1 MSRLKRIMAT
11 LLGKPWRVLRKTWAG
26 WQRDDGL
33 LLSAAMAYYAA
44 FSLFP
49 LCLVL
54 ISVLGFVMRLSAQA
68 QDARQQLFREVERH
82 AGPWLAEQLETLL
95 AGVSSHAGLG
105 GPVGLVTLLLAAIGI
120 FLQLNYIFDKIWGTG
135 SATARGW
142 LGSIRAVL
150 LGRLTA
156 FLMLLAAGGLLVAIF
171 LAGMVRAAIR
181 SYVVKLPAGQMV
193 WHWWEI
199 AVTLAGNALL
209 FALLYKVL
217 PKAPIRW
224 RHALAGGVFV
234 SAIWFLGQRVLVVLV
249 IGEIYSAYGVVGS
262 FIAVM
267 LWLYYAS
274 TTVFLGAEF
283 VRTLGDEAASGE
295 RRAGSRERRDA

>member
-1 MSRLKRIMAT
+1 MPVWLKQIAAT
-11 LLGKPWRVLRKTWAG
+11 LLGKPWRVLRTTWEG
-26 WQRDDGL
+26 WQRDDGF

-54 ISVLGFVMRLSAQA
+54 IAILGFVMRLSAQA
-68 QDARQQLFREVERH
+68 QDARQQLFREVEQH
-82 AGPWLAEQLETLL
+82 AGPWLAGQLEGLL

-105 GPVGLVTLLLAAIGI
+105 GPVGIVTLLLAAIGI
-120 FLQLNYIFDKIWGTG
+120 FLQLNYMFDKIWGTG
-135 SATARGW
+135 SATAKGW
-142 LGSIRAVL
+142 LASLRGVL

-156 FLMLLAAGGLLVAIF
+156 FLMLLAVGGLLIAIF
-171 LAGMVRAAIR
+171 LADVVRTGIR
-181 SYVVKLPAGQMV
+181 SYVVQLPAGRTV

-199 AVTLAGNALL
+199 AVTLAGSALL

-224 RHALAGGVFV
+224 RDALAGGVFV
-234 SAIWFLGQRVLVVLV
+234 SLVWFVGQRLLVVLL
-249 IGEIYSAYGVVGS
+249 IGEGYSAYGVVGS

-274 TTVFLGAEF
+274 ATVFLGAEF
-283 VRTLGDEAASGE
+283 VRALGQGH
-295 RRAGSRERRDA
+295 

>member
-1 MSRLKRIMAT
+1 MPVWLKHVAAT
-11 LLGKPWRVLRKTWAG
+11 LLGKPWRVLRMTWEG
-26 WQRDDGL
+26 WQRDDGF

-54 ISVLGFVMRLSAQA
+54 IAVLGFVMRLSAQA
-68 QDARQQLFREVERH
+68 QDARQQLFREVEQH
-82 AGPWLAEQLETLL
+82 AGPWLAGQLEALL

-105 GPVGLVTLLLAAIGI
+105 GPVGIVTLLLAAIGI
-120 FLQLNYIFDKIWGTG
+120 FLQLNYMFDKIWGTG
-135 SATARGW
+135 SATAKGW
-142 LGSIRAVL
+142 LASLRGVL

-156 FLMLLAAGGLLVAIF
+156 FLMLLAVGGLLIAIF
-171 LAGMVRAAIR
+171 LADVVRTGLR
-181 SYVVKLPAGQMV
+181 SYVVQLPAGRTV

-199 AVTLAGNALL
+199 AVTLAGSALL

-224 RHALAGGVFV
+224 RDALAGGVFV
-234 SAIWFLGQRVLVVLV
+234 SLVWFLGQRLLVVLL
-249 IGEIYSAYGVVGS
+249 IGEGYSAYGVVGS

-274 TTVFLGAEF
+274 ATVFLGAEF
-283 VRTLGDEAASGE
+283 VRALGQG
-295 RRAGSRERRDA
+295 R

>member
-1 MSRLKRIMAT
+1 MPVWLKQVAAT
-11 LLGKPWRVLRKTWAG
+11 LFGKPWRVLRMTWEG
-26 WQRDDGL
+26 WQKDDGF

-54 ISVLGFVMRLSAQA
+54 IAVLGFVMRLSAQA

-82 AGPWLAEQLETLL
+82 AGPWLAGQLEALL

-105 GPVGLVTLLLAAIGI
+105 GPVGIVTLLLAAIGI
-120 FLQLNYIFDKIWGTG
+120 FLQLNYMFDKIWGTAG
-135 SATARGW
+135 SVAKGW
-142 LGSIRAVL
+142 LASLRGVL

-156 FLMLLAAGGLLVAIF
+156 FLMLLAVGGLLIAIF
-171 LAGMVRAAIR
+171 LADVVRAGIR
-181 SYVVKLPAGQMV
+181 SYVVQLPAGRTV

-199 AVTLAGNALL
+199 AVTLAGSALL

-224 RHALAGGVFV
+224 RDALAGGIFV
-234 SAIWFLGQRVLVVLV
+234 SVVWFVGQRLLVVLL
-249 IGEIYSAYGVVGS
+249 IGEGYSAYGVVGS

-274 TTVFLGAEF
+274 ATVFLGAEF
-283 VRTLGDEAASGE
+283 VRALGQGH
-295 RRAGSRERRDA
+295 

>member
-1 MSRLKRIMAT
+1 MPLRLKQIAAT
-11 LLGKPWRVLRKTWAG
+11 LLGKPWRVLRTTWEG
-26 WQRDDGL
+26 WQRDDGF

-54 ISVLGFVMRLSAQA
+54 IAVLGFVMRLSAQA

-82 AGPWLAEQLETLL
+82 AGPWLAGQLEGLL

-105 GPVGLVTLLLAAIGI
+105 GPVGIVTLLLAAIGI
-120 FLQLNYIFDKIWGTG
+120 FLQLNYMFDKIWGTAG
-135 SATARGW
+135 SAAKGW
-142 LGSIRAVL
+142 LASLRSVL

-156 FLMLLAAGGLLVAIF
+156 FLMLLAVGGLLIAIF
-171 LAGMVRAAIR
+171 LADVVRTGLR
-181 SYVVKLPAGQMV
+181 SYVVQLPAGRTV

-199 AVTLAGNALL
+199 AVTLAGSALL

-217 PKAPIRW
+217 PKAAIRW
-224 RHALAGGVFV
+224 RDALAGGVFV
-234 SAIWFLGQRVLVVLV
+234 SLVWFVGQRLLVVLL
-249 IGEIYSAYGVVGS
+249 IGEGYSAYGVVGS

-274 TTVFLGAEF
+274 ATVFLGAEF
-283 VRTLGDEAASGE
+283 VRALGQAH
-295 RRAGSRERRDA
+295 